1 MPMSCFFLAVNSSSV
16 MMPESRRSLYFLI
29 SATASQVKK
38 QMKIWLKQ
46 KKQLL
51 KLHLQK
57 QKTMHSTVDLKTIQQ
72 MKTNRYEGFEL
83 SLT

>member
-1 MPMSCFFLAVNSSSV
+1 
-16 MMPESRRSLYFLI
+16 MMTKHILI

-51 KLHLQK
+51 KLHLKK
-57 QKTMHSTVDLKTIQQ
+57 QKMMHSTVDLKTIQQ
-72 MKTNRYEGFEL
+72 MKTNRYEGLEL

>member
-1 MPMSCFFLAVNSSSV
+1 
-16 MMPESRRSLYFLI
+16 MMMKNILI
-29 SATASQVKK
+29 SATVSEVKK
-38 QMKIWLKQ
+38 HMEICLKQ

-51 KLHLQK
+51 KMHLQK
-57 QKTMHSTVDLKTIQQ
+57 QKMMHLMENLKTIQQ

>member
-1 MPMSCFFLAVNSSSV
+1 
-16 MMPESRRSLYFLI
+16 MMKMHVLI
-29 SATASQVKK
+29 SATAFQVKK

-51 KLHLQK
+51 KMHLQK
-57 QKTMHSTVDLKTIQQ
+57 QKMMHLMENLKTIQQ
-72 MKTNRYEGFEL
+72 MKTNRYEGLKL

>member
-1 MPMSCFFLAVNSSSV
+1 
-16 MMPESRRSLYFLI
+16 MMTKHILI
-29 SATASQVKK
+29 SATESQVKK

-51 KLHLQK
+51 KLHLKK
-57 QKTMHSTVDLKTIQQ
+57 QKMMHSTVNLKTIQQ
-72 MKTNRYEGFEL
+72 MKTNRYEGLEL